1 MILSKEQKRILEY
14 LLDKYERSATFRG
27 ESSRNQSFSIRPEL
41 LFPKY
46 TDDRE
51 YDFFVEMNRGLRE
64 LRERGWIETKEINQR
79 ITKVTLCL
87 DPSDLSASIGK
98 IYQILDREPKRDLLQ
113 KLSELLARE
122 RAYIETNYPTG
133 DLSDA
138 LLRYIAAQET
148 RMEQGKLP
156 EYYEDGRSDRKG
168 TDQGQQTAG
177 DVDYRDLW
185 KVFRGLQTV
194 TDEVYIRNLS
204 VRLFHDSKRLEAL
217 AGKVE
222 GCLFRY
228 GDYPEKNR
236 VLEECNVVRTPSYVM
251 VRGPVVLELASQILD
266 VGKLTGDIAFST
278 RSLQD
283 ISRIRPAAKRV
294 ITVEN
299 LTSFHSNDYGEDAVV
314 LYLGGYHNAAKRL
327 FLRKMYEANP
337 DAEYYHF
344 GDIDAGGFH
353 IYEHLR
359 QKTGIPFKT
368 MRMDVET
375 LMQYTAD
382 SKPLTVNDVERIRSL
397 IRKYETGELQ
407 NPEKDEILK
416 TLEWMLKTGRKLEQ
430 EALYFT

>member
-1 MILSKEQKRILEY
+1 MPV
-14 LLDKYERSATFRG
+14 F
-27 ESSRNQSFSIRPEL
+27 SSPADSGSPEL

-251 VRGPVVLELASQILD
+251 VRGPVVLELASQVLD

-278 RSLQD
+278 RFVTARVPPPICPPY
-283 ISRIRPAAKRV
+283 ISR
-294 ITVEN
+294 
-299 LTSFHSNDYGEDAVV
+299 L
-314 LYLGGYHNAAKRL
+314 
-327 FLRKMYEANP
+327 
-337 DAEYYHF
+337 
-344 GDIDAGGFH
+344 
-353 IYEHLR
+353 
-359 QKTGIPFKT
+359 
-368 MRMDVET
+368 
-375 LMQYTAD
+375 
-382 SKPLTVNDVERIRSL
+382 
-397 IRKYETGELQ
+397 
-407 NPEKDEILK
+407 
-416 TLEWMLKTGRKLEQ
+416 
-430 EALYFT
+430 